1 MTIPS
6 HPPDRRL
13 FLSVAI
19 NSTGS
24 AGRSWAWPGTDWTR
38 FSRFD
43 HYLRSAQLAH
53 EGVFDIVFVSDHPAL
68 QRDNTS
74 RPLHSLDPTV
84 LFSAIAAQVPD
95 IGFLLTASSSYNS
108 PYNLARRLASLD
120 HISGGRLI
128 WNVVSSFNPD
138 IAANFGAA
146 PLPPRAERYRRADE
160 FVELVKKLWL
170 SWDAPQGEVRDDKL
184 WDPTTARKIDHH
196 GEFFDVEGPL
206 NVPIGPQG
214 HPVIAQ
220 AGASDAGLDL
230 AAKHADIVYASL
242 FNKQA
247 AFDYKAQLRAR
258 ALAHGREP
266 DSVRLMPGLV
276 VVLGETRE
284 EAYRKHDAL
293 HGKDGEDGLVRD
305 FFKRAAIPALSGL
318 DPDKPIDSAL
328 FNYTQDQS
336 RPVGFIRSFA
346 ELTAAEELTPRQL
359 VRRVDGGHRLA
370 IGTPQD
376 VADIILDWWST
387 GAVDGFNIHIPVLPD
402 GIAEFNR
409 TVIPL
414 LQASGAFPTK
424 YDGTTIRQRLG
435 LSDPIP
441 KALRESPGASGEG
454 VRPRQEQELVPGG

>member
-1 MTIPS
+1 MTTTADRPK
-6 HPPDRRL
+6 RRL
-13 FLSVAI
+13 YLSVAI

-24 AGRSWAWPGTDWTR
+24 AGMSWAWPGTDWTR
-38 FSRFD
+38 FSHFD

-68 QRDNTS
+68 QRDNTA
-74 RPLHSLDPTV
+74 RPLHSFDPTV
-84 LFSAIAAQVPD
+84 LFSAIAATVPD

-120 HISGGRLI
+120 HISGGRVI

-138 IAANFGAA
+138 IAANFGSA

-160 FVELVKKLWL
+160 FIQVVKKLWL
-170 SWDAPQGEVRDDKL
+170 SWDTPQGDAPEDKL
-184 WDPTTARKIDHH
+184 WDETTARRIDHH
-196 GEFFDVEGPL
+196 GEFFDVAGPL

-214 HPVIAQ
+214 LPVIAQ
-220 AGASDAGLDL
+220 AGASDAGVDL

-242 FNKQA
+242 LHKQA
-247 AFDYKAQLRAR
+247 AFHYKAQLRDR
-258 ALAHGREP
+258 ALAHGRDP
-266 DSVRLMPGLV
+266 DSVRLIPGLV

-284 EAYRKHDAL
+284 EAYRKHEAL
-293 HGKDGEDGLVRD
+293 HGQDGEDGLVRD
-305 FFKRAAIPALSGL
+305 FFRRAALPEISNLGT
-318 DPDKPIDSAL
+318 DEPIDPAL

-359 VRRVDGGHRLA
+359 VRRVDGGHHLA

-376 VADIILDWWST
+376 IADTILDWWST

-409 TVIPL
+409 AVIPL
-414 LQASGAFPTK
+414 LQASGAFPTQ
-424 YDGTTIRQRLG
+424 YDGSTIRQRLE
-435 LSDPIP
+435 LPNTQHIP
-441 KALRESPGASGEG
+441 STKDEARRSA
-454 VRPRQEQELVPGG
+454 R

>member
-1 MTIPS
+1 MTATAVR
-6 HPPDRRL
+6 PDRRL
-13 FLSVAI
+13 YLSVAI

-38 FSRFD
+38 FSRYD

-53 EGVFDIVFVSDHPAL
+53 DGVFDIVFVSDHPAL

-74 RPLHSLDPTV
+74 RPLHSFDPTV

-120 HISGGRLI
+120 HISGGRVI

-160 FVELVKKLWL
+160 FVQLVKKLWL
-170 SWDAPQGEVRDDKL
+170 SWDAPQGDVPEDRL
-184 WDPTTARKIDHH
+184 WDETTARKIGHH
-196 GEFFDVEGPL
+196 GEFFHVEGPL

-214 HPVIAQ
+214 HPVISQ

-242 FNKQA
+242 LHKQA
-247 AFDYKAQLRAR
+247 AFHYKAQLRQR
-258 ALAHGREP
+258 ALAHGRDP
-266 DSVRLMPGLV
+266 DSVLVIPGLV
-276 VVLGETRE
+276 VVLGDSRE
-284 EAYRKHDAL
+284 EAYRRHNAL
-293 HGKDGEDGLVRD
+293 HGEDGEDGLVRD
-305 FFKRAAIPALSGL
+305 FFKRAGIPDLAGL
-318 DPDKPIDSAL
+318 DPDKPVDPAL
-328 FNYTQDQS
+328 FSYTQDQL
-336 RPVGFIRSFA
+336 RPVGFTRSFA

-370 IGTPQD
+370 VGTPQD
-376 VADIILDWWST
+376 VAGTILDWWGT

-414 LQASGAFPTK
+414 LQASGAFPTR
-424 YDGTTIRQRLG
+424 YDGSTIRQRLG
-435 LSDPIP
+435 LPDPIRQ
-441 KALRESPGASGEG
+441 ASRERRAEA
-454 VRPRQEQELVPGG
+454 RL

>member
-1 MTIPS
+1 MAKLFMATTAP
-6 HPPDRRL
+6 PPDRRL
-13 FLSVAI
+13 YLSVAI

-24 AGRSWAWPGTDWTR
+24 AGQSWAWPGTDWTR
-38 FSRFD
+38 FSRFN

-68 QRDNTS
+68 QSDNTS

-84 LFSAIAAQVPD
+84 LFSAIAATVPD
-95 IGFLLTASSSYNS
+95 IGFLLTASSSYNA

-120 HISGGRLI
+120 HISGGRVI

-160 FVELVKKLWL
+160 FVQVVKKLWL
-170 SWDAPQGEVRDDKL
+170 SWDTPAGKAPTQRL
-184 WDPTTARKIDHH
+184 WDETTARTIDHA
-196 GEFFDVEGPL
+196 GEFFHVRGPL

-214 HPVIAQ
+214 HPVISQ

-230 AAKHADIVYASL
+230 AAKHADIVYAAL
-242 FNKQA
+242 LHKQA
-247 AFDYKAQLRAR
+247 AFHYKARLRER
-258 ALAHGREP
+258 ALAHGRDP
-266 DSVRLMPGLV
+266 DSIRLIPGLV

-284 EAYRKHDAL
+284 EAYRKHEAL
-293 HGKDGEDGLVRD
+293 HGGHGEEGLIKD
-305 FFKRAAIPALSGL
+305 FFKRAAFPDIAAQ
-318 DPDKPIDSAL
+318 DPDKPIDPAL
-328 FNYTQDQS
+328 FSYTQDQS

-376 VADIILDWWST
+376 VADTILD
-387 GAVDGFNIHIPVLPD
+387 
-402 GIAEFNR
+402 
-409 TVIPL
+409 
-414 LQASGAFPTK
+414 
-424 YDGTTIRQRLG
+424 
-435 LSDPIP
+435 
-441 KALRESPGASGEG
+441 
-454 VRPRQEQELVPGG
+454 